1 MKKVVGTLTTIP
13 PKYVNS
19 DNLLNSLISLNNQ
32 TYKLDVIYLTLPYRC
47 ERLNMDYPKVSNEIK
62 KLCTIVRYDDCGPIT
77 KLMGALLNENADN
90 TIMISFDDDIKYHP
104 RTVEML
110 VQKHQIYPNAA
121 IGSSGMLL
129 KNTFPNC
136 AFHMNI
142 KFFAD
147 NFINFKIPKNG
158 REIDSLFG
166 FSSILYVRG
175 FFPKKKDLY
184 EDFLKMALNNDNLKI
199 NDDIY
204 ISGILEKKNIKRIVF
219 DDIPKVV
226 VPFFNKNKSEI
237 SSDGTKFIKKLN
249 SAIIDAKSFDLYTT
263 TEQIYFTETI
273 TFKILS
279 LLLIIIIIIILFYYY
294 NNIYN
299 IINSNYLN
307 YKL

>member
-19 DNLLNSLISLNNQ
+19 DNLINSLISLNNQ

-47 ERLNMDYPKVSNEIK
+47 KRLNMDYPKVSNEIK

-90 TIMISFDDDIKYHP
+90 TIIISFDDDIKYHP

-175 FFPKKKDLY
+175 FFPKKDDLY
-184 EDFLKMALNNDNLKI
+184 EDFLKMALYNDDLKI

-204 ISGILEKKNIKRIVF
+204 ISGRLEKNNIKRIIF
-219 DDIPKVV
+219 SDIPKVI

-237 SSDGTKFIKKLN
+237 SSDGMKFITKLN
-249 SAIIDAKSFDLYTT
+249 SAITTAKSFDLYTT

-279 LLLIIIIIIILFYYY
+279 LIIIIIIIIIIFYYNY
-294 NNIYN
+294 YINNIIYC
-299 IINSNYLN
+299 NYLN
-307 YKL
+307 YK